1 MGPIERDGNERGSLP
16 LDFRQQQTSGIIYHD
31 RKFEQ
36 SHQEKTN
43 QALHP
48 SRPPEL
54 PRRNVVDA
62 RREEINAADDDAD
75 TALLLS
81 NRGIHHRR
89 LELLIPLTPTS
100 TPILTRGLQI
110 PTRNRLPTSHFRLPA
125 ALVHAGVDK
134 AAWEAFTN
142 EINDYANLSGKEW
155 AYLLSVGV
163 GIGWLIAYVVPLLA
177 PIPAGMAL
185 YKLRVKQEKLK
196 IRDAI
201 QGGRVDSC
209 IERWNKTY
217 FNVRNLD
224 VHVEAPGAPIDMDN
238 MDVSSSKLYKYLER
252 RYPYLGTNSEEFQGD
267 DPNVRK
273 YQKREGAAGVRASRK
288 CRIVI
293 RPLQPPEQAGS
304 TEI

>member
-1 MGPIERDGNERGSLP
+1 MALIERDGNGRGSLP
-16 LDFRQQQTSGIIYHD
+16 PGFRPQQTSGIIYHD
-31 RKFEQ
+31 EKFER
-36 SHQEKTN
+36 SHQGNTN

-48 SRPPEL
+48 SHPPEL
-54 PRRNVVDA
+54 PRPIVVDA
-62 RREEINAADDDAD
+62 RREETNADNDAN
-75 TALLLS
+75 TTLLLPNS
-81 NRGIHHRR
+81 GIHHRQ
-89 LELLIPLTPTS
+89 LELLVRLTPTS
-100 TPILTRGLQI
+100 TPILTKGLQI

-155 AYLLSVGV
+155 AYVLSVGV
-163 GIGWLIAYVVPLLA
+163 GVGWLIAHLVPLLA
-177 PIPAGMAL
+177 PIPAGMAS
-185 YKLRVKQEKLK
+185 YKLRANQEKLK
-196 IRDAI
+196 ISDAI

-252 RYPYLGTNSEEFQGD
+252 RYLGKTPEESQEI
-267 DPNVRK
+267 DPNVTK

-293 RPLQPPEQAGS
+293 QPLRPLEQARS
-304 TEI
+304 TET

>member
-1 MGPIERDGNERGSLP
+1 MGPIERNSNGRGGLP
-16 LDFRQQQTSGIIYHD
+16 LGFRQQQTSGIIYHD
-31 RKFEQ
+31 EKFERN
-36 SHQEKTN
+36 HQGKTN

-48 SRPPEL
+48 NHPPEL
-54 PRRNVVDA
+54 PRRNAVDA
-62 RREEINAADDDAD
+62 RREETNDDDD
-75 TALLLS
+75 VETALLVPNS
-81 NRGIHHRR
+81 GIHHRR
-89 LELLIPLTPTS
+89 LEFLVPLTPTT
-100 TPILTRGLQI
+100 TPILTKGLQI
-110 PTRNRLPTSHFRLPA
+110 PTHNRLPTSHFRLPA

-134 AAWEAFTN
+134 AAWKAFTN

-155 AYLLSVGV
+155 AYVLSVGV
-163 GIGWLIAYVVPLLA
+163 GVGWLIAYVVPLLA

-185 YKLRVKQEKLK
+185 YKIRANQEKLK
-196 IRDAI
+196 ISDAI

-209 IERWNKTY
+209 IERWNKNY

-252 RYPYLGTNSEEFQGD
+252 RDLGTNPEEDQE

-273 YQKREGAAGVRASRK
+273 YKKREGAAGGRASRK

-293 RPLQPPEQAGS
+293 QPL
-304 TEI
+304 